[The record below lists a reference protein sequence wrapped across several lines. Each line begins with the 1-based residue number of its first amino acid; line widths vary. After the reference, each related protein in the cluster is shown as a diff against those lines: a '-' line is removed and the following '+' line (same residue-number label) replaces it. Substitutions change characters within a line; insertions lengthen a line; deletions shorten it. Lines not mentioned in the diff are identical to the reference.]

1 MLQATLQS
9 YFAINQAQDTIA
21 AKQHGNVIKTLFLSY
36 GSFATYVHP
45 TQRYGIIFGASPKGM
60 QMDIDQIM
68 YQAVS
73 KDNSTEELKG
83 FILSQG
89 PRESANEHLVPE
101 QLFDDPKTAEKEV
114 EGVSAVKAIQ
124 IAQQQGQTVYTI
136 TRENYAQVLPKLQLS
151 MMADIRDAVNAERTV
166 TTHEKSI
173 QYKGWHGSGYIIIDP
188 HSGAGAYLIDG
199 GANGSLRFS
208 RVFLKMIMGK
218 MSKKRWFFRHFHL
231 HKKTGA
237 NRPYFCQSTCL
248 QNSIQQTPYFSFIKY
263 NTKPIKYSI
272 IAI

>member
-1 MLQATLQS
+1 MGYLQV
-9 YFAINQAQDTIA
+9 D
-21 AKQHGNVIKTLFLSY
+21 
-36 GSFATYVHP
+36 
-45 TQRYGIIFGASPKGM
+45 
-60 QMDIDQIM
+60 
-68 YQAVS
+68 
-73 KDNSTEELKG
+73 KDNKAEKVTAYNRAT
-83 FILSQG
+83 G
-89 PRESANEHLVPE
+89 PSMSLNENLVPE
-101 QLFDDPKTAEKEV
+101 QLFDDPKTTEKEA

-272 IAI
+272 VKT